1 MVVHRNSWRTWQLT
15 PLRPGAVEFC
25 AKTVRLKRFRPV
37 LVSACVGIL
46 TLQPPPVM
54 RALVSLF
61 ALAVLTSALP
71 AAQAPDPILVE
82 GLQTFSTNG
91 IEAGLRVWY
100 SDRPELGAEMRELL
114 FKSTRNLGSIIDT
127 EIVAVQLVSKRVTR
141 YYVAIYFT
149 RCPLWLRVERYQNQD
164 RAFYLPLRVSTNPDE
179 ILPGYIT
186 EFHQP

>member
-1 MVVHRNSWRTWQLT
+1 M
-15 PLRPGAVEFC
+15 
-25 AKTVRLKRFRPV
+25 RL
-37 LVSACVGIL
+37 
-46 TLQPPPVM
+46 
-54 RALVSLF
+54 
-61 ALAVLTSALP
+61 LAVVFLLLIVSPPAAR
-71 AAQAPDPILVE
+71 AAQAPDPVLVN
-82 GLQTFSTNG
+82 GLHAFAANG
-91 IEAGLRVWY
+91 IEAGLRVWF
-100 SDRPELGAEMRELL
+100 SDRPDLGAEMRELL
-114 FKSTRNLGSIIDT
+114 FKTTRTLGSIIDT